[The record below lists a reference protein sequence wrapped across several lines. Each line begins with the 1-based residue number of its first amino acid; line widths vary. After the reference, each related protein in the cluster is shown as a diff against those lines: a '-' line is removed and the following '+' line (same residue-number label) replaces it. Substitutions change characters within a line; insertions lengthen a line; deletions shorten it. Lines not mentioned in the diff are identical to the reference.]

1 MSAFT
6 CEFCNKVLSTKSNLT
21 NHQENA
27 KYCLSIR
34 GEILKNEFICEYCNK
49 GFSQSHHLAAHIK
62 SCKTVVCDT
71 SNREI
76 TIKKLTDKLEK
87 SRLKWIAQQKTV
99 ILGQKNIK
107 DRDKIIE
114 SQISIIKEKDARI
127 VELEKS
133 LAFEK
138 GQINVYQ
145 TTKPSTKIVNKNCNN
160 TVNSKLSHIQI
171 TTIKPFTIESISE
184 VLPLYTEACFRNK
197 LHGIMSLIVP
207 MTTLDVDGVIERNIV
222 CTDLARTVCHRL
234 TEDREWLR
242 DDGLSIC
249 KDILRLF
256 APSMTPYVNDYKEKF
271 EEAERTLNS
280 ESHSLT
286 KSIHYPHARRDFDNY
301 FEILEDVRTDFYT
314 PIIQE
319 FGENYDTLIKNFRDL
334 LKPAVY
340 VRTIAA
346 KD

>member
-1 MSAFT
+1 MSHECCYCGSF
-6 CEFCNKVLSTKSNLT
+6 FSSKSILKT
-21 NHQENA
+21 HTQTA
-27 KYCLSIR
+27 KYCLVKQDIQIFDI
-34 GEILKNEFICEYCNK
+34 ECEYCKHLFTQKGSLKTHLKICETRLNIEKSNAFDAAKIEKNTELRKKNK
-49 GFSQSHHLAAHIK
+49 EL
-62 SCKTVVCDT
+62 
-71 SNREI
+71 
-76 TIKKLTDKLEK
+76 KKRDAKINKLEK
-87 SRLKWIAQQKTV
+87 TLKI
-99 ILGQKNIK
+99 
-107 DRDKIIE
+107 
-114 SQISIIKEKDARI
+114 KDARI
-127 VELEKS
+127 VELEKT
-133 LAFEK
+133 LEFEK
-138 GQINVYQ
+138 GKSAGYQIS
-145 TTKPSTKIVNKNCNN
+145 KPSTVVNKNCNN
-160 TVNSKLSHIQI
+160 NVSSKLSHIQI

-197 LHGIMSLIVP
+197 LHGIMSLILP
-207 MTTLDVDGVIERNIV
+207 ITTLDVNGVIERNIV

-234 TEDREWLR
+234 TDDREWLR

-256 APSMTPYVNDYKEKF
+256 APSMTPYVMDYKEKF

-340 VRTIAA
+340 VRTIKATPG
-346 KD
+346 